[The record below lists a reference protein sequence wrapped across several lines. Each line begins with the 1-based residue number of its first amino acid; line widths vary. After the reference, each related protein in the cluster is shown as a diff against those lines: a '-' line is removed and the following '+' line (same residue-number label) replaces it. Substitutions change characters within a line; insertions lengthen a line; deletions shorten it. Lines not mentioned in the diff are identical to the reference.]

1 MNSSSILLRKFNQA
15 TSAPMRIA
23 LLPITVVL
31 ALSLARVSH
40 AQPAGNPQ
48 PPSPKPSTPEQTAPA
63 RDSNTAAE
71 FPVPP
76 GGGAFDVPIH
86 VGEVCILTFP
96 EAVSSAFS
104 SSSYLDVNP
113 WGKDGMAVAVRANG
127 TAPVAT
133 LALSSTSGQTK
144 VNITFRVVAAKE
156 PALTFVRFKAATLE
170 EIFNAKVAAEVAKQ
184 TGPVLAGA
192 AKAKAALPGLVRDS
206 ADAAIAE
213 RILRRNVAADLSAH
227 ERTDDHVIIHVV
239 RAAMLGDD
247 GYLSFAIENHS
258 AVAYRLGSVAVLAK
272 GTNTAS
278 LVRMISTAPADK
290 DPAVLGVVA
299 PGTTARGVV
308 MVRDIS
314 QVLRKPLMV
323 ELAEPKG
330 KRKLGLSVGI
340 AFK

>member
-1 MNSSSILLRKFNQA
+1 
-15 TSAPMRIA
+15 MRIS
-23 LLPITVVL
+23 
-31 ALSLARVSH
+31 ALSASTRVLLVAGLCLPFARDVL
-40 AQPAGNPQ
+40 AQPAAR
-48 PPSPKPSTPEQTAPA
+48 TAPA
-63 RDSNTAAE
+63 TAVSPAAPPASANQAAPATPPPRDSNTAAE

-76 GGGAFDVPIH
+76 GGGAFDIPIH

-96 EAVSSAFS
+96 EAVSSAFAS
-104 SSSYLDVNP
+104 TQYLDVNP
-113 WGKDGMAVAVRANG
+113 WGKDGVAVRANG
-127 TAPVAT
+127 TAPIAT
-133 LALSSTSGQTK
+133 LALSSSSGQTK
-144 VNITFRVVAAKE
+144 VNLTFRVVTAKE
-156 PALTFVRFKAATLE
+156 PALTLVRFKAATME

-184 TGPVLAGA
+184 TAPILADA

-258 AVAYRLGSVAVLAK
+258 AVAYRLGSVAVIVNGKNAA
-272 GTNTAS
+272 G
-278 LVRMISTAPADK
+278 LVRMVSTAPADK

-314 QVLRKPLMV
+314 QVLRKPLAV

-330 KRKLGLSVGI
+330 KRKLGVSVGV